1 MSFRVGNSYYDL
13 QEIKTVE
20 LEEPQGW
27 VVIPLAGTGAAGT
40 SSDDPNAVTGGEN
53 HEGQRFV
60 RTHCLQIAVLSN
72 HQNGRDTHL
81 RQIKVFGPRIDVTR
95 SADQPF
101 SFNNSE
107 FSQFSHIR

>member
-1 MSFRVGNSYYDL
+1 MGSSYYDL

-27 VVIPLAGTGAAGT
+27 VVVPLALNSNEGGLAADG
-40 SSDDPNAVTGGEN
+40 SKDITGGSSSQ
-53 HEGQRFV
+53 GFV

-81 RQIKVFGPRIDVTR
+81 RQIKVFGPRM
-95 SADQPF
+95 
-101 SFNNSE
+101 
-107 FSQFSHIR
+107 